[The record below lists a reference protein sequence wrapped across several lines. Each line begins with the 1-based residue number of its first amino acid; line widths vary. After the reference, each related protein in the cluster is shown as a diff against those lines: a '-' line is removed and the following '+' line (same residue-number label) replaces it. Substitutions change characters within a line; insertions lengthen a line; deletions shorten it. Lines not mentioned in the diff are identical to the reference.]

1 MSMKYVKQKGLLV
14 RFPSMVSYPVRQNA
28 IMTPPVNDEERE
40 IFMAVSVGVMR
51 DGDAWNSCMLE
62 DGQVLESFAF
72 ESTASAL
79 AYVER
84 VCVDY
89 PELSLAI
96 ALESETP
103 FLALSAISDQQL
115 ESLSLG
121 TYDALDAQQAREF
134 LIALRNINLHSFLM
148 PSIKYLPG
156 VPVYR
161 KLLRATLG
169 TSNDVCAVA
178 ALLYRLREKEAT
190 WPEMHFLCVGVGDQR
205 RSIQVVEEGQIVN
218 GIAATMQLVPQKE
231 LQSLFEQAL
240 WEGLM
245 QDMAGLMAIHHIE
258 DIVVLGEYQDALS
271 EHFADK
277 YQVYMFPTGEADMPG
292 REAAL
297 GAAIIAEGL
306 YLSGLASEVVE
317 RLHIREA
324 IA

>member
-1 MSMKYVKQKGLLV
+1 
-14 RFPSMVSYPVRQNA
+14 
-28 IMTPPVNDEERE
+28 
-40 IFMAVSVGVMR
+40 MAVSVGVMR
-51 DGDAWNSCMLE
+51 DGDAWNACMLE
-62 DGQVLESFAF
+62 DGHVLESLAF
-72 ESTASAL
+72 ESAASAL

-96 ALESETP
+96 SLESETP
-103 FLALSAISDQQL
+103 FLALSAISDQHL
-115 ESLSLG
+115 ESISISAD
-121 TYDALDAQQAREF
+121 DALDAREL
-134 LIALRNINLHSFLM
+134 LIAIRNINLHSFLM

-178 ALLYRLREKEAT
+178 ALLYRLREREAT
-190 WPEMHFLCVGVGDQR
+190 WPEMHFLCVRVGDQR
-205 RSIQVVEEGQIVN
+205 RSVQVVEEGQIVN
-218 GIAATMQLVPQKE
+218 GIATTTQLVAQEE
-231 LQSLFEQAL
+231 LQSLYEQAL
-240 WEGLM
+240 WEGLT

-258 DIVVLGEYQDALS
+258 DIVVVGKYQDALS

-277 YQVYMFPTGEADMPG
+277 YQIYLFPAGEADMVG

-306 YLSGLASEVVE
+306 YLPGLASEVVE

>member
-14 RFPSMVSYPVRQNA
+14 RFSPLVFYPDGQNA

-40 IFMAVSVGVMR
+40 ICMAVSVGVMR

-62 DGQVLESFAF
+62 DGHVLESLAF
-72 ESTASAL
+72 ESAASAL
-79 AYVER
+79 A
-84 VCVDY
+84 
-89 PELSLAI
+89 
-96 ALESETP
+96 LESSSTAPGTLTLRPTE
-103 FLALSAISDQQL
+103 DQHL
-115 ESLSLG
+115 ESISIG
-121 TYDALDAQQAREF
+121 TDDVLDEQQAHEL
-134 LIALRNINLHSFLM
+134 LIAMRNINLHSFLM

-178 ALLYRLREKEAT
+178 ALLYRLREREAT
-190 WPEMHFLCVGVGDQR
+190 WPEMHFLCVRVGDQR

-218 GIAATMQLVPQKE
+218 GIAASTQLVVQEE
-231 LQSLFEQAL
+231 LQSFYEQAL
-240 WEGLM
+240 WEGLT
-245 QDMAGLMAIHHIE
+245 QDMAGLMAVHHIE
-258 DIVVLGEYQDALS
+258 DIVVLGKYQDALS

-277 YQVYMFPTGEADMPG
+277 YQVYLFPANEADMVG

-306 YLSGLASEVVE
+306 YLPGLASEVVE

>member
-14 RFPSMVSYPVRQNA
+14 RFSPLVFYPDGQNA

-40 IFMAVSVGVMR
+40 ICMAVSVGVMR
-51 DGDAWNSCMLE
+51 DGDAWNACMLE
-62 DGQVLESFAF
+62 DGHVLESIAF
-72 ESTASAL
+72 ESAASAL

-84 VCVDY
+84 VCADY

-96 ALESETP
+96 SLESETP
-103 FLALSAISDQQL
+103 FLALSAMSDQQL
-115 ESLSLG
+115 ESISIS
-121 TYDALDAQQAREF
+121 TDDTLDAQQAREL
-134 LIALRNINLHSFLM
+134 LIAMRNINLHSFLM

-190 WPEMHFLCVGVGDQR
+190 WPEMHFLCVRVGDQR

-218 GIAATMQLVPQKE
+218 GIAASTQLVVQEE
-231 LQSLFEQAL
+231 LQAFYEQAL
-240 WEGLM
+240 WEGLT
-245 QDMAGLMAIHHIE
+245 QDMAGLMAVHHIE
-258 DIVVLGEYQDALS
+258 DIVVLGKYQDALS

-277 YQVYMFPTGEADMPG
+277 YQVYLFPANEADMVG

-306 YLSGLASEVVE
+306 YLPGLASEVVE